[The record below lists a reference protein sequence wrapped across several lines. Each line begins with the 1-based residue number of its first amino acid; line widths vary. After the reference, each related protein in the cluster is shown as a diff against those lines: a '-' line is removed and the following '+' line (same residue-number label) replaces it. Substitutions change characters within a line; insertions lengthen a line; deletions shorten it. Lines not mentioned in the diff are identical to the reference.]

1 MNQNQKPET
10 IENYEESDGP
20 MEKSIKTWGESTSL
34 IKKSHSCNEDG
45 QFSTLGME
53 M

>member
-1 MNQNQKPET
+1 MKTET